1 MARAKNLAETV
12 PKLARIWRRFWPY
25 TRKQLHYVVGSVFA
39 VTIQVFMRLLEPWPL
54 KFIFDGVIFQNL
66 NMRGFPLAGDFVQSI
81 IGSMTP
87 LTLLTVS
94 VTALVVIVGVRAI
107 TWYYAN
113 VGFAIIGTRVTTE
126 IQNDLYKHVQ
136 HLPLS
141 FHTKARGGDLIVR
154 IIADIS
160 MIREVVV
167 TAALPLFASIFA
179 LVAMF
184 VVMFW
189 LNSTLAFV
197 SLIVLPLFWLSTR
210 RIIPD
215 ITETSRRQR
224 TKQSAIASTASESI
238 GAIQVVQALSL
249 EDRFLDD
256 FRQEN
261 KANLGIE
268 VRGARL
274 AARLERSLD
283 VFIALGMSL
292 VLYFGTQFVL
302 SGALTPG
309 DLLVFVAYLR
319 TAYRPFQ
326 DFAKYTSRLAKAAAA
341 GERVIDVMDRT
352 PDIRDRPDAVPA
364 PPLRGEVRF
373 EDVTFAYEPGHPVL
387 SDVSIQVTPG
397 QLVVLVG
404 PSGIGKSTVASL
416 LLRLYDPQEGQVTFD
431 RQDIRRFKIESLR
444 QQLSVVLQDTLLFHA
459 TAREN
464 IAFGAP
470 NADPKEIE
478 ACARLANAHEFIMA
492 LPLGYDTVFG
502 ERGVTLS
509 RGQRQRIAIAR
520 AAIRKAPILILDEP
534 TTGLDEENERAIFE
548 ALGRLAVGRTTFLIT
563 HDLRQA
569 VRANLILYLDGG
581 HIGEAG
587 THAELLRKDGRY
599 AALWRLQEAGITEPR
614 EELADAPAS

>member
-25 TRKQLHYVVGSVFA
+25 TRKQLHYVVGAVFA

-66 NMRGFPLAGDFVQSI
+66 NMRGFPLAGNFVQSI
-81 IGSMTP
+81 VGAMAP

-94 VTALVVIVGVRAI
+94 VIALVVIVGVRAI

-126 IQNDLYKHVQ
+126 IQNDLYQHVQ
-136 HLPLS
+136 RLPLS

-210 RIIPD
+210 RIMPD

-364 PPLRGEVRF
+364 PSLRGEVAF
-373 EDVTFAYEPGHPVL
+373 EVVTFAYEPGHPVL
-387 SDVSIQVTPG
+387 SDVSIQVTSG

-416 LLRLYDPQEGQVTFD
+416 LLRLYDPQAGRVTFD
-431 RQDIRRFKIESLR
+431 GQDIRRFKIESLR

-502 ERGVTLS
+502 ERGVT
-509 RGQRQRIAIAR
+509 
-520 AAIRKAPILILDEP
+520 
-534 TTGLDEENERAIFE
+534 
-548 ALGRLAVGRTTFLIT
+548 
-563 HDLRQA
+563 
-569 VRANLILYLDGG
+569 
-581 HIGEAG
+581 
-587 THAELLRKDGRY
+587 
-599 AALWRLQEAGITEPR
+599 
-614 EELADAPAS
+614 